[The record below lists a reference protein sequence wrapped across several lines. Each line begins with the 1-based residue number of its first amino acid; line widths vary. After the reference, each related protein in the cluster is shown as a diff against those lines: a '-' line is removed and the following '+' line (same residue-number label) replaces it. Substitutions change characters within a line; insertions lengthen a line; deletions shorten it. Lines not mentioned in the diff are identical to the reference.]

1 MSMGMGTSTTTE
13 TTWQEGTLVLAMF
26 HGSTKDMVWQGTATG
41 DLNQDLSPD
50 DRTQHINDAVAKV
63 LDGFPPGS

>member
-50 DRTQHINDAVAKV
+50 DRTQNINDAVAKV